1 MLARLVFLCVIV
13 MRDAFFYYV
22 GALVGLGVRE
32 PAEPMLVVLVH
43 HEILFLVRVIPLG
56 VGGIPVASFH
66 VNVCLVAEVFVAQ
79 LAGNQHA
86 VQTGIGREVFP
97 CCLRVLGDPVK
108 FVDRTCRVVLEMVH
122 VVLLAVHDPLRAPCV
137 L

>member
-43 HEILFLVRVIPLG
+43 HEILFLVNPLNQIPTTVNQGSRLIHHK
-56 VGGIPVASFH
+56 VHTVPDPTLHPEIPTALSRIVSTKKI
-66 VNVCLVAEVFVAQ
+66 VCRALSA
-79 LAGNQHA
+79 
-86 VQTGIGREVFP
+86 
-97 CCLRVLGDPVK
+97 
-108 FVDRTCRVVLEMVH
+108 
-122 VVLLAVHDPLRAPCV
+122 LLARMQ
-137 L
+137 